1 MTSRSASASS
11 SVKPLWRH
19 VVWNDPPQPW
29 TRTTGGAAAVPTPEV
44 RQPRHPRHGDGSGSA
59 RGPAPVD
66 LVGPVAFGGPT
77 RRSVRPLQMNGRMR
91 LLHPDPG
98 HDLTYNDVFM
108 VPSLSSVGSRLD
120 VDLTTPDGIGTHLP
134 VVVSNMTAVAGRRMA
149 ETVARRGGI
158 SVLPQDIPLDVVG
171 SVIEYVK
178 SCHPVYETPI
188 TLTPHHTIADA
199 LGLIHKRAHGAVVV
213 VDDGGR
219 PLGVFTEQDAGGLRP
234 LHAAARRDEPRA
246 DDRPG
251 RHAHRARRSTCCRR
265 TAARWSRSS
274 TVTAAS
280 SASSRARA
288 RCARR
293 RTSRRSMPTAG

>member
-29 TRTTGGAAAVPTPEV
+29 TRTTGGAR
-44 RQPRHPRHGDGSGSA
+44 RQPRTGGYGSSG
-59 RGPAPVD
+59 RGPGT
-66 LVGPVAFGGPT
+66 LRVGG
-77 RRSVRPLQMNGRMR
+77 RRALRRMNGRMR

-178 SCHPVYETPI
+178 SLPPVYETPI

-213 VDDGGR
+213 VDDG
-219 PLGVFTEQDAGGLRP
+219 
-234 LHAAARRDEPRA
+234 AAR
-246 DDRPG
+246 
-251 RHAHRARRSTCCRR
+251 
-265 TAARWSRSS
+265 
-274 TVTAAS
+274 
-280 SASSRARA
+280 SASSPSRTPRA
-288 RCARR
+288 
-293 RTSRRSMPTAG
+293 PTASPSCTS